1 MSVPAPRRGSVPH
14 RPIARRLRVTLFAV
28 GALCIAV
35 ATGVFYT
42 LWVRQTLEARTVEL
56 ERQVAVVASGV
67 AVGGT
72 VPGSAE
78 DAGQVRARLLK
89 VEAGL
94 IGARLAVTDASGTV
108 LFTTAGSAGAREYP
122 VAQLARRGSEFD
134 ARSAVLDVAE
144 IGRVVVV
151 AVPVSFAA
159 PDTPDRYLVGAKP
172 VSEIRSG
179 DTWVLTSIA
188 VSVAVALL
196 VAWGFGWWL
205 ARRFTR
211 PIVRLTE
218 GVRAVAAGEWG
229 RQVPAVGED
238 EVASLAGAFNDMS
251 SRVADA
257 YRAQQ
262 EFVGDVSHEL
272 KTPITSIRGFAQAIG
287 DGTVADS
294 EKVKHAAGI
303 IVGEADRLN
312 DLTTTL
318 LSLADL
324 ESGTVELAREPV
336 DTAALAETLRARF
349 GLRAADRGLALEFDL
364 GEARPVA
371 DPERLLQAV
380 SVLVDNA
387 LRHASGRVRV
397 RSGASD
403 GMWRLAV
410 EDDGPGVPAEDRER
424 VFGRFARLDGS
435 RSAESGGSGLGLAI
449 CRRIVELMGGS
460 VTADASADLDG
471 ALFAIGLPLA

>member
-1 MSVPAPRRGSVPH
+1 VTVPSSEHGISPR
-14 RPIARRLRVTLFAV
+14 RPIARRLRLTLFAV

-42 LWVRQTLEARTVEL
+42 LWVQQTLGTRTVEL
-56 ERQVAVVASGV
+56 ERQVSVVASGV

-72 VPGSAE
+72 LPGSTDDVGLA
-78 DAGQVRARLLK
+78 RARLLK

-94 IGARLAVTDASGTV
+94 IGARLAVTDSSGTV
-108 LFTTAGSAGAREYP
+108 LFSTAGTAAARSYP
-122 VAQLARRGSEFD
+122 VADLARSGTEFD
-134 ARSAVLDVAE
+134 ARSGVLDVVDV
-144 IGRVVVV
+144 GRVVVV

-159 PDTPDRYLVGAKP
+159 PDTPERYLVGAKP
-172 VSEIRSG
+172 VSEIQSG

-205 ARRFTR
+205 ARRFTG

-218 GVRAVAAGEWG
+218 GARAVAAGEWG
-229 RQVPAVGED
+229 KQVPTAGDD

-257 YRAQQ
+257 YRSQQ

-272 KTPITSIRGFAQAIG
+272 RTPITSIRGFAQAIG
-287 DGTVADS
+287 DGTVAGPAA
-294 EKVKHAAGI
+294 VRRAAGV
-303 IVGEADRLN
+303 IVGEADRLS

-324 ESGTVELAREPV
+324 ESGTVRLTTQAVEPG
-336 DTAALAETLRARF
+336 ALADTLRARF
-349 GLRAADRGLALEFDL
+349 EARAADAGLGLEIHL
-364 GEARPVA
+364 GDPRPLA
-371 DPERLLQAV
+371 DPDRLLQAV
-380 SVLVDNA
+380 STLVDNA
-387 LRHASGRVRV
+387 LRHARGRVRV
-397 RSGASD
+397 SAQATG
-403 GMWRLAV
+403 GVWRLSV
-410 EDDGPGVPAEDRER
+410 EDDGSGVPLGDRER
-424 VFGRFARLDGS
+424 VFGRFTRLDGS

-449 CRRIVELMGGS
+449 CRRIVELMGGRVSAGDS
-460 VTADASADLDG
+460 VELGG
-471 ALFAIGLPLA
+471 ALFAIELPHA